1 MSLSNKQGWLVKME
15 ERFEIRRSTD
25 GQFYFVLIAPNNEVI
40 AKSEMY
46 KNKDGCKSGI
56 DAVRKYS
63 LTASIK
69 DKTV

>member
-1 MSLSNKQGWLVKME
+1 MSPSKIQELLIKME
-15 ERFEIRRSTD
+15 ERFEIKRSTD

-46 KNKDGCKSGI
+46 KNKDGCKNGI

-63 LTASIK
+63 LTASIE